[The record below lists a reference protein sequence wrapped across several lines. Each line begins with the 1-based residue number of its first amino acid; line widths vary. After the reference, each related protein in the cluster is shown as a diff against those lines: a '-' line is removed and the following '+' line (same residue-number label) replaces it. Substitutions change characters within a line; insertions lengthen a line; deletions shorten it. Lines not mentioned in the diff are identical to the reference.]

1 MVIEQNK
8 WEFIEKFEDGTNL
21 SVLKVPSGYLYH
33 YIRKVTFSDIGGNIR
48 TEIAYEQLLHGSADH
63 TIGQTENDSTRS
75 MEKETSGGEV
85 SRIRRS
91 AKRRSR

>member
-8 WEFIEKFEDGTNL
+8 WEFIEKFEDGTSL
-21 SVLKVPSGYLYH
+21 RILKVPSGYLYH
-33 YIRKVTFSDIGGNIR
+33 YIRKVTFHDSGGNVR